1 MVSGSTSP
9 VEVAPLRLA
18 VLFASGFVAGSINS
32 IAGGGSL
39 ITFPTLL
46 GSGLGQIAANAT
58 NTVALIPGS
67 AAAFVGYRDT
77 LTGDRRL
84 ALAMALPS
92 ALGGF
97 AGASLALSVGD
108 RVFARV
114 VPWLI
119 LLATVLFAA
128 QEPLSRAVRA
138 RAHDEPERPL
148 TPARAASLVA
158 FQLVVALYGG
168 FFGAG
173 IGILMLAALT
183 LMGVRDVH
191 RANGL
196 KNLAA
201 VCINGVAA
209 VAFIARGTVHW
220 VPAAAVAVGAVAG
233 GFGGAGLARRVG
245 QRAVR
250 RAVMVVGIT
259 LTVAMFARTWG

>member
-1 MVSGSTSP
+1 M
-9 VEVAPLRLA
+9 
-18 VLFASGFVAGSINS
+18 
-32 IAGGGSL
+32 
-39 ITFPTLL
+39 
-46 GSGLGQIAANAT
+46 
-58 NTVALIPGS
+58 
-67 AAAFVGYRDT
+67 GYRDT

-84 ALAMALPS
+84 ALAMALPG

-209 VAFIARGTVHW
+209 VAFIARGTVHSGSRGSRRRGGRGGRLRRRG
-220 VPAAAVAVGAVAG
+220 PRAARGSARGATRGDGRRDHAHGRDVRAHVGVT
-233 GFGGAGLARRVG
+233 ARAWRG
-245 QRAVR
+245 PTQSPW
-250 RAVMVVGIT
+250 T
-259 LTVAMFARTWG
+259 S